1 MKISLYDLAVIIT
14 SLIIVVV
21 VGLWFARKWKNSD
34 DFFLAGRS
42 VAWPFIGFSL
52 FATNISSEHFVG
64 LASAGHNLGLVE
76 GGYEWVAS
84 YCLLVLAAVFAPQYF
99 KHKVFTIPEFFEKRY
114 GVEARIGLSAYFL
127 MMIVLTK
134 TAVAM
139 YAGSIVI
146 QQFTGWPLTAIMWG
160 IGITTAAYTMAG
172 GLAAVIYTD
181 FIQALILIAGS
192 TVLTVAALMKVG
204 WWPGLVEQLTAMNR
218 LDLLSM
224 VRPIGD
230 PSGRPFTGFIL
241 GNFLTGGIFYWC
253 MDQVNVQRVLA
264 ARSVAHARGGAI
276 LAGFL
281 KIIPV
286 FIMVLPGVIAV
297 AIFPQIGKDHNHTYG
312 VLLQELMPVGLRGF
326 VIAALLAALM
336 SSLSSTFNSASTLVA
351 RDFLLR
357 FRPQAP
363 LKLQVLVG
371 EVGLVLVMVA
381 GILCAPLVGTK
392 ETIWT
397 YLQEVTGYLSVPF
410 AVAGIFGVLSR
421 RMNRQGAMF
430 GVIAGFAAGVFL
442 FLEKNLG
449 WSLFTSPF
457 MESFL
462 HRNFLAGVV
471 SASVMVLVSALTPP
485 PPADV
490 TDGAFSLF
498 ARGRG
503 AAEPRPA
510 SWLADWRLW
519 WWLLFVVVSGFW
531 IAFR

>member
-1 MKISLYDLAVIIT
+1 MKITIQDLAIIVS
-14 SLIIVVV
+14 SLIVVLV
-21 VGLWFARKWKNSD
+21 VGLWFARRWRSSD

-42 VAWPFIGFSL
+42 VTWPFIGFSL

-84 YCLLVLAAVFAPQYF
+84 YCLLVLAGVFAPQYL

-114 GVEARIGLSAYFL
+114 GVEARVGLSAYFL
-127 MMIVLTK
+127 VMIVLTK
-134 TAVAM
+134 TAVAT

-146 QQFTGWPLTAIMWG
+146 QEFTGWPLTSIMWG

-192 TVLTVAALMKVG
+192 AVLTITALARVG
-204 WWPGLVEQLTAMNR
+204 WWGGLVEHLQNINR
-218 LDLLSM
+218 LDVLSM
-224 VRPIGD
+224 VRSVDD
-230 PSGRPFTGFIL
+230 PSGRPFSGFIL

-264 ARSVAHARGGAI
+264 AKSVAHARGGAI

-286 FIMVLPGVIAV
+286 FIMVLPGVIAL
-297 AIFPQIGKDHNHTYG
+297 ALFPQIGAEHNRTYG
-312 VLLQELMPVGLRGF
+312 VLLQELMPSGLRGF

-357 FRPQAP
+357 FRPQSTM
-363 LKLQVLVG
+363 KLQVAVG
-371 EVGLVLVMVA
+371 EIGLVLVMVA

-392 ETIWT
+392 ETIWN
-397 YLQEVTGYLSVPF
+397 YLQEVSGYLSVPF
-410 AVAGIFGVLSR
+410 AVAGLAGVLSR
-421 RMNRQGAMF
+421 RVNRQGAMA
-430 GVIAGFAAGVFL
+430 GVIAGFLAGLFF
-442 FLEKNLG
+442 FLEKNLDWG
-449 WSLFTSPF
+449 IFTAPF
-457 MESFL
+457 FASFL
-462 HRNFLAGVV
+462 HRHFLCGVISAVVMAGV
-471 SASVMVLVSALTPP
+471 SAFTPP
-485 PPADV
+485 PSAEV
-490 TDGAFSLF
+490 QAGAFSLL
-498 ARGRG
+498 RR
-503 AAEPRPA
+503 AAPGEEPPPA
-510 SWLADWRLW
+510 SLLADWRLW
-519 WWLLFVVVSGFW
+519 WWLLLVVVSCFW
-531 IAFR
+531 VWFR